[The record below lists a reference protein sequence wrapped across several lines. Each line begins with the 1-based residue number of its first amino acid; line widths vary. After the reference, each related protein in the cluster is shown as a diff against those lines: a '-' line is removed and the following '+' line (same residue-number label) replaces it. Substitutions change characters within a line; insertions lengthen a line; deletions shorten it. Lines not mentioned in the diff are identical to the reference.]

1 MTDYPRTETI
11 KQVHELIRNN
21 DLTEAMRISGEA
33 LAVYDSEWHNS
44 VRSGEPKL
52 SLIADIATMG
62 TAHVLAL
69 SMAGSAQDAFAT
81 SIMLLIEVD
90 ASKVNYDTIL
100 SETRAL
106 YSMATQSAYELAMQL
121 QESPGFDAIMTALSR
136 LASMTYYFYQKE
148 GEAGADSA
156 SRKMTYEL
164 LSMMKEAGAIQ
175 SPTIDVNGTAVE
187 PSSAKEILADT
198 IALIHS
204 IGLV

>member
-1 MTDYPRTETI
+1 MTDESRTETI

-21 DLTEAMRISGEA
+21 DLTEAMRVSGEA
-33 LAVYDSEWHNS
+33 LAEYDSAWHNS
-44 VRSGEPKL
+44 VRSGQPKL
-52 SLIADIATMG
+52 SLIADIAAMG

-81 SIMLLIEVD
+81 SLMLLIEVD
-90 ASKVNYDTIL
+90 ASKVDYNTIL
-100 SETRAL
+100 PEARAL

-121 QESPGFDAIMTALSR
+121 QESPGFDAIMTTLSR
-136 LASMTYYFYQKE
+136 FASVTYYFYQKE
-148 GEAGADSA
+148 GEAGLESA

-187 PSSAKEILADT
+187 PSSTKEILSDT
-198 IALIHS
+198 IALAHS
-204 IGLV
+204 IGLI